1 MIAVILGVA
10 AFSWSQAEGR
20 FGPYRNS
27 RAEDVLKPAEAS
39 NSKIASASLGD
50 VAFAGPHL
58 RVKWALMTK
67 PPLSPDRTVRM
78 EAPPLERKLAAILAA
93 DVEGYSRLMNVDE
106 ELTLA
111 TLTSHRTIVDSL
123 IEKAHGQIFGTAG
136 DSVLA
141 EFPSV
146 VHAFHAAV
154 AIQQAMWRAN
164 EELPLDHRMN
174 FRIGIN
180 VGDVLVKN
188 GDIFGD
194 GVNIAAR
201 LEGLAD
207 VGGICVT
214 RGVRDH
220 LRDRV
225 DATFEDLGE
234 QNIKNIPRPLRVF
247 RVLFDQQGE
256 PAIDLAAPIVEDRTR
271 SSVEQSLSQ
280 DSDDEGHRVEVAF
293 WESVQESNDPAEY
306 TLYLERFPEGQFV
319 ELATARLESGG
330 TSGDD
335 PAIELAFWETVRE
348 TGNADMFEAYLVK
361 YPNGQFSD
369 LANIMIA
376 NLLKAR
382 SAPSVD

>member
-1 MIAVILGVA
+1 
-10 AFSWSQAEGR
+10 
-20 FGPYRNS
+20 
-27 RAEDVLKPAEAS
+27 
-39 NSKIASASLGD
+39 
-50 VAFAGPHL
+50 
-58 RVKWALMTK
+58 
-67 PPLSPDRTVRM
+67 M

-93 DVEGYSRLMNVDE
+93 DVEGYSRLMNLDE
-106 ELTLA
+106 EQTLA
-111 TLTSHRTIVDSL
+111 TLTSHRTIVDGL

-141 EFPSV
+141 EFPSI
-146 VHAFHAAV
+146 VHAFNSAV

-164 EELPLDHRMN
+164 HELPEDLRMN

-234 QNIKNIPRPLRVF
+234 HSIKNIARPLRVF
-247 RVLFDQQGE
+247 RVIFDPEAE
-256 PAIDLAAPIVEDRTR
+256 PVLDMELPPVGMPETS
-271 SSVEQSLSQ
+271 SSVEQSAAH
-280 DSDDEGHRVEVAF
+280 DPDCDDEGRRVEVAF
-293 WESVQESNDPAEY
+293 WESVQQSDDPTEY
-306 TLYLERFPEGQFV
+306 ALYLERFPNGQFA
-319 ELATARLESGG
+319 ELAVARLENGG
-330 TSGDD
+330 PGDHD
-335 PAIELAFWETVRE
+335 PGVEVAFWETVRD
-348 TGNADMFEAYLVK
+348 TGNPEMIEAYVAK
-361 YPNGQFSD
+361 YPQGQFND
-369 LANIMIA
+369 LANIM
-376 NLLKAR
+376 LGELRVKLTHE
-382 SAPSVD
+382 SASSIN

>member
-1 MIAVILGVA
+1 
-10 AFSWSQAEGR
+10 
-20 FGPYRNS
+20 
-27 RAEDVLKPAEAS
+27 
-39 NSKIASASLGD
+39 
-50 VAFAGPHL
+50 
-58 RVKWALMTK
+58 
-67 PPLSPDRTVRM
+67 M

-93 DVEGYSRLMNVDE
+93 DVEGYSRLMNTDE
-106 ELTLA
+106 EQTLA
-111 TLTSHRTIVDSL
+111 TLTSHRTIVDGL

-146 VHAFHAAV
+146 VHAFNAAI

-164 EELPLDHRMN
+164 EELPVDRRMN

-234 QNIKNIPRPLRVF
+234 QIIKNIPRPLRVF

-256 PAIDLAAPIVEDRTR
+256 PALDLTASLVGDPKHS
-271 SSVEQSLSQ
+271 SSVAQSLSQ
-280 DSDDEGHRVEVAF
+280 DSDDARHLVEVAF
-293 WESVQESNDPAEY
+293 WESVQESDDPAEY
-306 TLYLERFPEGQFV
+306 VIYLERFPHGQFV
-319 ELATARLESGG
+319 ELANARLESGLG
-330 TSGDD
+330 SGDD

-348 TGNADMFEAYLVK
+348 TGNKDMLEAYLVK

-382 SAPSVD
+382 SAPSID

>member
-1 MIAVILGVA
+1 ML
-10 AFSWSQAEGR
+10 
-20 FGPYRNS
+20 
-27 RAEDVLKPAEAS
+27 
-39 NSKIASASLGD
+39 
-50 VAFAGPHL
+50 
-58 RVKWALMTK
+58 
-67 PPLSPDRTVRM
+67 DRTVRM

-106 ELTLA
+106 EQTLA
-111 TLTSHRTIVDSL
+111 TLTSHRTIVDGL

-141 EFPSV
+141 EFPSI
-146 VHAFHAAV
+146 VHAFNSAV

-164 EELPLDHRMN
+164 QQLDEDRRMN

-225 DATFEDLGE
+225 EATFEDLGE
-234 QNIKNIPRPLRVF
+234 QSIKNIARPLRVF
-247 RVLFDQQGE
+247 RVIFDPE
-256 PAIDLAAPIVEDRTR
+256 EETVLDMASLPAERPENS
-271 SSVEQSLSQ
+271 SSVEQSLTPDR
-280 DSDDEGHRVEVAF
+280 DSDDEGRRVEVSY
-293 WESVQESNDPAEY
+293 WESVQESDDPAEY
-306 TLYLERFPEGQFV
+306 RLYLKRFPAGQFA
-319 ELATARLESGG
+319 ELARARVENGG
-330 TSGDD
+330 TGEPD
-335 PAIELAFWETVRE
+335 PGIEVAFWETVRDTANSE
-348 TGNADMFEAYLVK
+348 MIEAYLAK
-361 YPNGQFSD
+361 YPQGQFNG
-369 LANIMIA
+369 LANIMLDQLRA
-376 NLLKAR
+376 KAKK
-382 SAPSVD
+382 